1 MLDRLNV
8 TEDDPQDE
16 IISDDESSVTGTV
29 YKRLSVHVK
38 GKKIKKA
45 GQHEFEDHTF
55 KKPTKC
61 FYCNGFIMIGK

>member
-8 TEDDPQDE
+8 TEDDLQDE
-16 IISDDESSVTGTV
+16 TISDDESSLTGTV
-29 YKRLSVHVK
+29 DKRQSVHVK
-38 GKKIKKA
+38 GRKIKKA

-61 FYCNGFIMIGK
+61 SYCKGFIMIGK